1 MSYSCTQ
8 NSPILFKLYSNIKFL
23 LYRDVFFYD
32 FLNNSLVS
40 EIDYNNCEDFFANN
54 SFDLTGYFNQ
64 ILIVNCLL

>member
-40 EIDYNNCEDFFANN
+40 ERDYNNCEDFFANN